1 MFTIITNIDA
11 SFLLYLPPAT
21 TKTETALRISI
32 ERISCVIFIILARG
46 SLKLFG

>member
-32 ERISCVIFIILARG
+32 ERISCV
-46 SLKLFG
+46 KLFLSFLPGVV